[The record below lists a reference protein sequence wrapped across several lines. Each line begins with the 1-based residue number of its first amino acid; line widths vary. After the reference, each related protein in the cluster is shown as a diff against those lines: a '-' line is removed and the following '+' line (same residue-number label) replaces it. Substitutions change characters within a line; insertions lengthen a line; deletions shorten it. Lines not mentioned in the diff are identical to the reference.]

1 MTRINL
7 NYRKIVGLFLISISI
22 LILFIRESWL
32 RASLIPMNLT
42 VLVPYVTLVDL
53 VLLLRIL
60 IALML
65 LGTGLSIIT
74 LKFRG
79 EKKTEGLDLITL
91 GLAAIS
97 LSILVG
103 AILMITLSQDPM
115 KGYYLML
122 RGAIGNENRLATTV
136 TKVTPLILTGLSV
149 AIAFRC
155 GLFNIGAEGQ
165 LVLGAFIAAL
175 VGVYITGLPWF
186 LHLPL
191 CLIAGATAGAAA
203 AFIPAY
209 LKAKV
214 GAHEVVTTIMMNG
227 IIGAVTAWFVSSE
240 LILKDPNTMASQT
253 YHISKSAQI
262 PLIWEKTPFEGI
274 EFPIEF
280 LRFPFKGT
288 TFHYGLLIAIGLAI
302 VVYIIVWKTSLGYE
316 LRTVGLN
323 PDAANYGGISAK
335 RSIIITMLISGALAG
350 IGGAIEILAIHY
362 RFIAYFSPGYGFDG
376 IAVAVLGQNTAIGV
390 LISALLF
397 GGLASGGIFIDI
409 FSDIPKEIVWVLQ
422 ALVVLFVSA
431 PMIIQRIKLPKVI
444 GRRKEM
450 LPLSTNEISNPKK
463 INFNQNRNVDIQK
476 EKSNMV
482 FEGDSNNGS

>member
-1 MTRINL
+1 MSRKNF
-7 NYRKIVGLFLISISI
+7 NYKKFVGLFLISISL
-22 LILFIRESWL
+22 LILFIREAWL
-32 RASLIPMNLT
+32 RASLIPMNLII
-42 VLVPYVTLVDL
+42 LFPYVTLIDL
-53 VLLLRIL
+53 VLLLRL
-60 IALML
+60 SIALIL
-65 LGTGLSIIT
+65 FGAGLSILTIN
-74 LKFRG
+74 FRG
-79 EKKTEGLDLITL
+79 EKKTEGLDLISL
-91 GLAAIS
+91 GIAAIS

-103 AILMITLSQDPM
+103 AILMIIVNQDPIM
-115 KGYYLML
+115 GYYLML
-122 RGAIGNENRLATTV
+122 RGALGNENRLATTI

-165 LVLGAFIAAL
+165 LVLGAFTAAL
-175 VGVYITGLPWF
+175 AGVYITGLPWF
-186 LHLPL
+186 LHLPI
-191 CLIAGATAGAAA
+191 CLFAGAIAGAAA

-240 LILKDPNTMASQT
+240 MLLKDPDTMASQT
-253 YHISKSAQI
+253 YHISDSAQI

-280 LRFPFKGT
+280 LSFPFKGT

-302 VVYIIVWKTSLGYE
+302 IVYIIVWKTSLGYE

-350 IGGAIEILAIHY
+350 IGGSIEILAIHY

-376 IAVAVLGQNTAIGV
+376 IAVAVLGQNTAIGS
-390 LISALLF
+390 LISAFLF
-397 GGLASGGIFIDI
+397 GGLASGGIYIDI

-431 PMIIQRIKLPKVI
+431 PMIIQRIKIPKII
-444 GRRKEM
+444 GRRKEV
-450 LPLSTNEISNPKK
+450 LPSSTREISNPEKAEFSQNKK
-463 INFNQNRNVDIQK
+463 IDIQK
-476 EKSNMV
+476 EKSNII
-482 FEGDSNNGS
+482 FEGDSNNGN